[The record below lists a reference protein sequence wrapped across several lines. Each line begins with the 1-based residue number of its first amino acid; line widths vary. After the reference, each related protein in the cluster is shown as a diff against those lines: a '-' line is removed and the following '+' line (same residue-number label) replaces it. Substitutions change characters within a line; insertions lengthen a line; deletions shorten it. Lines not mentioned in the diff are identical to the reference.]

1 MSELESDLN
10 HARQELRNHQ
20 ETRAKIAYVVSLCST
35 RVLTTL
41 HSQLESVAKEKLENV
56 HASLLQA
63 SVDRR
68 ESDREIKLRETI
80 ENLRRLFPAVRGRV
94 ADLCKP
100 SQRRYETAVS
110 VVLGRNI
117 DSIVVDDERTAMDCI
132 EVGVSSCMRMRLGSW

>member
-1 MSELESDLN
+1 M
-10 HARQELRNHQ
+10 
-20 ETRAKIAYVVSLCST
+20 
-35 RVLTTL
+35 TL

-132 EVGVSSCMRMRLGSW
+132 EVGDLA